1 MGGKLPFR
9 ATHGSMRS
17 RHRCSKTVF
26 VALVATAMAGC
37 RQGEGPFLQVQFCLT
52 KAAGADE
59 LKRVLREIA
68 RDEGME
74 FGDRSADTTEELRS
88 MGNSVPPEVRQSF
101 PIIKVGV
108 RRGDIGVGGGN
119 LGLGP
124 NQVALGFSRDS
135 PAARLF
141 ANRTVHRLQQTW
153 RLVKV
158 PNDRGAFP
166 LKDCPKDA

>member
-1 MGGKLPFR
+1 
-9 ATHGSMRS
+9 
-17 RHRCSKTVF
+17 
-26 VALVATAMAGC
+26 MAGC
-37 RQGEGPFLQVQFCLT
+37 RPGEGPFLQVQFCLT

-74 FGDRSADTTEELRS
+74 YGDRSADTNEELRS
-88 MGNSVPPEVRQSF
+88 MGNSLPAEVRQSF
-101 PIIKVGV
+101 PIINVDV
-108 RRGDIGVGGGN
+108 QRGDIGVGGGN

-135 PAARLF
+135 RAARLF

-153 RLVKV
+153 KLVKV

-166 LKDCPKDA
+166 LKDCPKDG